1 MATATTTNVSTFT
14 TKEQV
19 LAALA
24 GGQCTVDAASAW
36 LAAHSSNG
44 HGNGISLKV
53 SEKGAVSIRGIK
65 GISVKFG
72 LTLYAVALEDLFA
85 NKDKIEAFIKANNGK
100 LSRK

>member
-1 MATATTTNVSTFT
+1 MAATTNVNAFT

-24 GGQCTVDAASAW
+24 SGQMTVDAASAW
-36 LAAHSSNG
+36 LSAHSGNG
-44 HGNGISLKV
+44 HSNGISLKV

-65 GISVKFG
+65 GVSVKFG
-72 LTLYAVALEDLFA
+72 LTLYAAALEDLFA
-85 NKDKIEAFIKANNGK
+85 NKDKIEAFIKANNPK